1 MSECIYGKKI
11 ESNFRSFFT
20 VSFNEDVQKMLEE
33 AEGGMK
39 HSPYIKIKMNN
50 DLQLNTKILQQFKA
64 ANMGKKWVIDANA
77 SWSVETAKG
86 VLEVIAAE
94 KLQERITYIEQP
106 FPLNFANEHW

>member
-1 MSECIYGKKI
+1 
-11 ESNFRSFFT
+11 
-20 VSFNEDVQKMLEE
+20 
-33 AEGGMK
+33 
-39 HSPYIKIKMNN
+39 
-50 DLQLNTKILQQFKA
+50 
-64 ANMGKKWVIDANA
+64 MGKKWVIDANA